1 MGQHNTRWEGA
12 LEIYRYGEQAPQA
25 HISQSGNR
33 RIIGRTDP
41 EVSDACGTGAIDE
54 DIRSLQVTVSDALR
68 MEVHDTGRS
77 KEQARHHT
85 LIDITPPHALTL

>member
-1 MGQHNTRWEGA
+1 MIQITENRHRTRT
-12 LEIYRYGEQAPQA
+12 Y
-25 HISQSGNR
+25 HNR
-33 RIIGRTDP
+33 RKGQTDP

-77 KEQARHHT
+77 KEQARHDT